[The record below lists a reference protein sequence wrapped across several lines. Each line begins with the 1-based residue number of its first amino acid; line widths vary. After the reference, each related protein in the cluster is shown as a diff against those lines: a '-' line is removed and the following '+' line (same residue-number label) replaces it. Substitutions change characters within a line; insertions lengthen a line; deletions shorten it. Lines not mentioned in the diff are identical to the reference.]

1 MNFWSRLKSMGNG
14 FLSKWFYSKINVF
27 YEAVFNSILED
38 GAYVKCYAIEC
49 SKASSP
55 SRIGNDA
62 NSVA

>member
-1 MNFWSRLKSMGNG
+1 MGNG